1 MSVLCSLSFVCTYT
15 TSLTVLFCLPWI
27 LHVILQTYTK
37 ETVYILHL
45 YTNISPVLNSM
56 PPSIQNQA
64 PPTSQKNLNIMKNMR
79 NIRTNRNFKLLY
91 PETCLEIDSFSL
103 NYFFSWNDN
112 PDVSCSSIDKYICLK
127 LILFAQF
134 ILNVNEYKIR
144 MNKFVWISITTQHTS
159 KYLRDKIFMLLLIT
173 KCHSIKLSHPETN

>member
-1 MSVLCSLSFVCTYT
+1 MCYHVCIMQLILCRTYT

-64 PPTSQKNLNIMKNMR
+64 PPTSQKNSNIMKNMR
-79 NIRTNRNFKLLY
+79 NIQTNRNFKLLY
-91 PETCLEIDSFSL
+91 PETCLEIDCFSL

-112 PDVSCSSIDKYICLK
+112 PEVSCYYI
-127 LILFAQF
+127 
-134 ILNVNEYKIR
+134 IR
-144 MNKFVWISITTQHTS
+144 NIFETHIFFSQHIFQIWMN
-159 KYLRDKIFMLLLIT
+159 T
-173 KCHSIKLSHPETN
+173 K